1 MPRSPRIIVPNVPVH
16 VTQRGN
22 RQLNIFHDDADK
34 EFYMKRFMFYKK
46 KYKVK
51 LYAWCLMSNHVHF
64 VVEPLRKNSL
74 YKLFLCL
81 NTSYVNY
88 YNKKY
93 NISGKL
99 FGNRFFSCLLD
110 NEHLYNTIRYV
121 ELNPVRAKM
130 ASRIDEYEWSSMQ
143 EHLGLRNRYYLSN
156 LPSFMTSL
164 TKNWSEYLLKG
175 LVNVKQDIQEA
186 YSRIRTATK
195 RNMPL
200 GDSNFL
206 KRIQRMVG
214 ARMLIPL
221 NIATE

>member
-1 MPRSPRIIVPNVPVH
+1 
-16 VTQRGN
+16 
-22 RQLNIFHDDADK
+22 
-34 EFYMKRFMFYKK
+34 
-46 KYKVK
+46 
-51 LYAWCLMSNHVHF
+51 
-64 VVEPLRKNSL
+64 
-74 YKLFLCL
+74 
-81 NTSYVNY
+81 
-88 YNKKY
+88 
-93 NISGKL
+93 
-99 FGNRFFSCLLD
+99 
-110 NEHLYNTIRYV
+110 V

>member
-1 MPRSPRIIVPNVPVH
+1 MPRSPRIVIPNIPVH

-22 RQLNIFHDDADK
+22 RQFNIFHEDADK

-46 KYKVK
+46 KFKVK

-64 VVEPLRKNSL
+64 VLEPLRKNSL

-81 NTSYVNY
+81 NTSYVAY

-121 ELNPVRAKM
+121 ELNPVRVKM
-130 ASRIDEYEWSSMQ
+130 TSRVDEYEWSSAQ
-143 EHLGLRNRYYLSN
+143 EHLGKRNQFYLSR
-156 LPSFMTSL
+156 LPNFMQSL
-164 TKNWSEYLLKG
+164 NNNWEAYLMEG
-175 LVNVKQDIQEA
+175 LLTIKQDIQGA
-186 YSRIRTATK
+186 FSRIRSATIS
-195 RNMPL
+195 NLPL
-200 GDSNFL
+200 GNENFL
-206 KRIQRMVG
+206 KMIERITG
-214 ARMLIPL
+214 LKL
-221 NIATE
+221 LSKKFYST